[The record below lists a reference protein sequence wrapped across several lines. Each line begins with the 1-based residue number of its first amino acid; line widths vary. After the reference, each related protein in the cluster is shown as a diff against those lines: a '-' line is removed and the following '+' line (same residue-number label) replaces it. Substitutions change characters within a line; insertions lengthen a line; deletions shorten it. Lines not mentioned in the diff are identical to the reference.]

1 MSSVPAETAAGD
13 PGTTAHAARTTALA
27 ADRRLLPEGRLAGP
41 MPWVIAIMMFLTALA
56 AAGGLAMGAAA
67 ERLGDGLDRQ
77 VTVQVI
83 AADPATRDRQAAAAE
98 AALRA
103 QEGVATVSRVD
114 NDKMQALLRPWLGD
128 SGLGSD
134 LPLPAMIDAELDAGG
149 LSRIVQIA
157 DAVRAAAP
165 AARLDDHAQ
174 WIAPLVGLVR
184 SLGVLA
190 AGIVA
195 LMGGATAAA
204 VVLAARAALDTH
216 RPTIDVM
223 HMLGATDVQVARLFQ
238 RRLALDALFGAVVG
252 LVGAI
257 AVILLLGRRVDQ
269 IGSGVVGSIG
279 LSLGA
284 WLLLLMLPIAAGA
297 VAIGVARVT
306 VLNALRR
313 TL

>member
-1 MSSVPAETAAGD
+1 MSSQPSVGD

-56 AAGGLAMGAAA
+56 AATGLAMGAAA
-67 ERLGDGLDRQ
+67 DRLGDGLDRQ
-77 VTVQVI
+77 VTVQVV
-83 AADPATRDRQAAAAE
+83 AGDPTVRDRQAAAAE
-98 AALRA
+98 AALRS
-103 QEGVATVSRVD
+103 QEGVTAVTRVD
-114 NDKMQALLRPWLGD
+114 DAQMQSLLRPWLGD
-128 SGLGSD
+128 SGLGAD
-134 LPLPAMIDAELDAGG
+134 LPLPVMIDAELDQGG
-149 LSRIVQIA
+149 RERIAQIA
-157 DAVRAAAP
+157 DAVHAAAP

-174 WIAPLVGLVR
+174 WIGPLVSLVR

-269 IGSGVVGSIG
+269 IGSGVIGSIG

-284 WLLLLMLPIAAGA
+284 WLLLFLLPVAAGA